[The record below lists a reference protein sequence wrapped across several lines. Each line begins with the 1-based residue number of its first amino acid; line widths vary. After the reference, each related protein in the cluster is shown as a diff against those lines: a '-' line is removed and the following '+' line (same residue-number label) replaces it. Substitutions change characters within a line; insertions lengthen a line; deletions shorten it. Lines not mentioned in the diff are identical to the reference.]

1 MLASL
6 RIENLALVE
15 SLELD
20 LAPGLN
26 VLSGETGAGKSV
38 LVEALSL
45 LVGERADPDMV
56 RAGASSAVV
65 EGVFRLEAP
74 ATRRAV
80 ARALGEDAEEVAL
93 RRELFRD
100 QRNRCF
106 VAGRLATAGLLRE
119 LGERL
124 VELHGQHEHQLLLRR
139 TVQRELLDAFGGL
152 EPQRLA
158 LERGVEDWRTRT
170 RRLEAIRQDERTR
183 AERIRALADE
193 VAEISAAGVDLER
206 EPELRAEAERLRHVE
221 DRLALAAGIAHALAG
236 AEPGALDLL
245 RTARG
250 ELQAL
255 ARDEPRFATAAG
267 RLAASVEELADLER
281 ELQRYLEA
289 LTRDPARLAEL
300 DAREALLLR
309 LTRRHGLD
317 LAGLVEREAASRAAL
332 AALEGEAVEA
342 RDLEREVTAAGGALL
357 EAARAL
363 SRSRARAAGALAREV
378 MLNLRDLDMGRG
390 DFDVALEP
398 LADLEPAGLER
409 VEFRIAPNA
418 GEPAAALS
426 SIASGGELSRVTL
439 ALKAALARV
448 DRVPTLVFDEI
459 DVGIGGRVARRVAEK
474 LAGIAATRQV
484 IAVTHLAQIA
494 AHADLHL
501 RVEKVVRGGRT
512 LTTAAPLSGEERVE
526 EVSRMLG
533 AEPGSDTSRR
543 YAEELLLAA
552 AREGSLLSLSGARGT
567 APAGRGAA
575 ARSGRGARPRG
586 KGAT

>member
-65 EGVFRLEAP
+65 EGVFRMDAP

-80 ARALGEDAEEVAL
+80 ARALGEEVEEVAL

-152 EPQRLA
+152 EPERLA
-158 LERGVEDWRTRT
+158 LERGVVDWRARA

-193 VAEISAAGVDLER
+193 VAEIAAAGNDLKR
-206 EPELRAEAERLRHVE
+206 EPELRAEAERLRHHD
-221 DRLALAAGIAHALAG
+221 DRLALAAGIALARAG

-245 RTARG
+245 RGARAD
-250 ELQAL
+250 LQAL
-255 ARDEPRFATAAG
+255 ARDEPRFAASAD
-267 RLAASVEELADLER
+267 RLASTLEELVDLER
-281 ELQRYLEA
+281 ELERYLEG

-309 LTRRHGLD
+309 LTRRHGVD
-317 LAGLVEREAASRAAL
+317 LVGLVEREAASRAAL
-332 AALEGEAVEA
+332 AALEGEAGEA
-342 RDLEREVTAAGGALL
+342 KDLERDVAAAERGLL
-357 EAARAL
+357 EAARSL
-363 SRSRARAAGALAREV
+363 SRSRAKAAGALAREV

-390 DFDVALEP
+390 DFEVALEP
-398 LADLEPAGLER
+398 SADLEPAGLER

-512 LTTAAPLSGEERVE
+512 LTTAAPLSGEQRVE

-533 AEPGSDTSRR
+533 SEPGSDTSRR

-552 AREGSLLSLSGARGT
+552 SREGSPAPLSGIRGT
-567 APAGRGAA
+567 APARSRAAGR
-575 ARSGRGARPRG
+575 RERGARPGG